1 MTKLRILLLR
11 EYFLKKVMGKSIIFM
26 YIFSTQDIAQQLE
39 ILLGIQRGGSIYY
52 IKHAFG
58 YIKHYIRGDDACL
71 HG

>member
-1 MTKLRILLLR
+1 
-11 EYFLKKVMGKSIIFM
+11 VMGKSIIFM